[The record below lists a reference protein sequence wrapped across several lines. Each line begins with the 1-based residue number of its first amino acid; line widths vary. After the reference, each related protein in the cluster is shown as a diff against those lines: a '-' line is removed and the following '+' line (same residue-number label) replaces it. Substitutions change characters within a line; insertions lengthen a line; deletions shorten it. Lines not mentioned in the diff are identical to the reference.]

1 LVPPLEEQVKIS
13 THLENESRQ
22 IDILI
27 DRTRKAIQLLKERR
41 QALITQVVT
50 GKIDVR
56 GFARGN
62 S

>member
-1 LVPPLEEQVKIS
+1 LDSLVEKARLTIS
-13 THLENESRQ
+13 LM
-22 IDILI
+22 
-27 DRTRKAIQLLKERR
+27 AERR

-50 GKIDVR
+50 GKLDVR